1 MDWGTWNDDHDAI
14 DTTGD
19 GNWNVREVSEP
30 FDDFGMDGI
39 DRTFD
44 VGEGDGEWNGYHMID
59 CEAVVKTDEDGQARI
74 LATFPREL
82 CIWQSTDSETE
93 YCTFEDFTSTISATL
108 LIPQI
113 TTSDPLDIQLV
124 RSPTNVGCP

>member
-1 MDWGTWNDDHDAI
+1 
-14 DTTGD
+14 
-19 GNWNVREVSEP
+19 
-30 FDDFGMDGI
+30 
-39 DRTFD
+39 
-44 VGEGDGEWNGYHMID
+44 MIG

-82 CIWQSTDSETE
+82 CIWQSTDDENGI
-93 YCTFEDFTSTISATL
+93 CTFEDFTATISATL

-113 TTSDPLDIQLV
+113 TASDPLDIQLV